1 MASTTRPNV
10 FKSKPS
16 VGHSRQK
23 MLFPRLHPRL
33 GIEFVFVIIVIEPA
47 IENRNDTVPKVCS
60 VPIQLSLRSIQS
72 DSRIILVK
80 TRLEIRRTS
89 AYLSGIQSLNTQAEN
104 EIATDIRMKF

>member
-47 IENRNDTVPKVCS
+47 IENRNDTVKGFVLFQFNFHS
-60 VPIQLSLRSIQS
+60 ARFNPIQESFL
-72 DSRIILVK
+72 
-80 TRLEIRRTS
+80 
-89 AYLSGIQSLNTQAEN
+89 
-104 EIATDIRMKF
+104 